1 MTDPTSEGARASGEH
16 QVTSEIGAP
25 TASPNGSGAAPATG
39 LWGMTA
45 DQQKIFNQIVIGTVA
60 LFGSVFLVVWLFKA
74 QTLLAGKWF
83 VDTLGGFGMFLGYF
97 LTDAFLVP
105 IPNDTF
111 TILGWLGGMSVLECT
126 IWGSA
131 GSIVG
136 GFTGY
141 AIGYHVLRHSM
152 RAKALLGHG
161 EGSMLQRVQRGGIT
175 IMVLAALTPL
185 PYATGCWVAGTIE
198 MPLKQVALIS
208 LLRIVKVGGYLWLF
222 TQGIVS
228 L

>member
-1 MTDPTSEGARASGEH
+1 MTEPTSEGAS
-16 QVTSEIGAP
+16 AP
-25 TASPNGSGAAPATG
+25 GDDSVPPTEAPPPATG

-111 TILGWLGGMSVLECT
+111 TILGWLGGMSILECT

-141 AIGYHVLRHSM
+141 AIGYHLLRHSM

-161 EGSMLQRVQRGGIT
+161 EGSMLQRVQKGGIT